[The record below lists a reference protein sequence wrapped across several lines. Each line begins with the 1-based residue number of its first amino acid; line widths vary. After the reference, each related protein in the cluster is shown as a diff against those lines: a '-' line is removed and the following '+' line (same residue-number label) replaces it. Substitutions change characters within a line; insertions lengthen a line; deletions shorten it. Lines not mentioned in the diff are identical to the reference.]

1 MKKMFLA
8 AALLA
13 AASVAKGQDTVHG
26 LYTGRDYFYSDTIDA
41 KQELRYSVLSGVDY
55 YVGGVHARY
64 FNCGPDTLKVVGAAV
79 PLATMLDVFGIPT
92 DPEDP
97 THWYYQYH
105 HTDDTSLENC
115 YEYVGIYKR
124 AGDTVSIQTLETF
137 TSLFP
142 NPALRRTAVFS
153 SLDLEAVHVYSTA
166 GTEVLR
172 KEQIGWQD
180 ALPAPLIPPPYK
192 KKSSK
197 NFMHSKK
204 GCIFAAQTTN

>member
-13 AASVAKGQDTVHG
+13 AASVAKGQ
-26 LYTGRDYFYSDTIDA
+26 
-41 KQELRYSVLSGVDY
+41 
-55 YVGGVHARY
+55 
-64 FNCGPDTLKVVGAAV
+64 DTLKVVGAAV

-105 HTDDTSLENC
+105 HTDDTTLENC

-192 KKSSK
+192 KNHRKILCIQ
-197 NFMHSKK
+197 KK
-204 GCIFAAQTTN
+204 VVSLQRKQPIRGALMLLILSQKMLRTDPRT